1 MRRTSP
7 FSAWKLLLGML
18 LLCGTGFSETRDPA
32 LEPTRATLTAL
43 QSCLGSQKS
52 DIKELSKGLLEGWN
66 WGAGH
71 GKRPTAPARGYSAS
85 LDLDLKYCTAA
96 SEAKDP
102 KTQQRAMAV
111 VVKDIKIK
119 AADCRK
125 FGMSRMVGVS
135 VSTIEGSM
143 AQNGWEVYYR
153 WSPAS
158 PFPTEEIR
166 APQLSSPTVITLP
179 PGEYALRAQRTVA
192 NAQLQTTTP
201 IPIVVGNE
209 KMVAVQIAIP

>member
-1 MRRTSP
+1 MRRNSL
-7 FSAWKLLLGML
+7 FSAWKLLLSML
-18 LLCGTGFSETRDPA
+18 LLCSTGFSETRDAA
-32 LEPTRATLTAL
+32 LEPTRTTLAAL

-52 DIKELSKGLLEGWN
+52 DIKELSKGLLEGWGS
-66 WGAGH
+66 WGWH
-71 GKRPTAPARGYSAS
+71 SKRVMAPAQGYSAS

-96 SEAKDP
+96 SQAKDP
-102 KTQQRAMAV
+102 ETQQKAMAA

-143 AQNGWEVYYR
+143 PENGWEVYYR

-166 APQLSSPTVITLP
+166 APQLSSPTMITLP
-179 PGEYALRAQRTVA
+179 PGEYTLRAQKTEA
-192 NAQLQTTTP
+192 NAQVQTTTP